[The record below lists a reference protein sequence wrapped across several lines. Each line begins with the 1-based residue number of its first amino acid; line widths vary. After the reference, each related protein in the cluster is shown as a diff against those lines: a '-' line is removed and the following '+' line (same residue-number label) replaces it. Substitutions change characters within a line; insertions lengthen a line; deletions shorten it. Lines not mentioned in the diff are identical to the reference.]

1 MNDPASITMLP
12 KSACAYEI
20 YDAQTLKPGNDSTY
34 VRLIELGWTKEEFA
48 GKSVLD
54 VGANTGLLSLR
65 AHQLGA
71 AAVRAV
77 DVQAPLV
84 EFLAAVVKRH
94 KLPIAVERLGFD
106 QLEPARHAADIVLF
120 MEVLHWIVDQG
131 GTVPGAIAR
140 LAGLTRETLY
150 LETPWDVNEPSIA
163 AKGIVTAE
171 QYNIELV
178 LRELSRHFRDVR
190 VVRFMTYFGTMKNSK
205 RVLIR
210 ATSRRAASVPLADAG
225 ELNLLDLSL
234 MRGANAIELVTSPNG
249 PKVLK
254 RIQPDCTLARLQPL
268 AFESLCS
275 YLADLKEATI
285 IAPERLGS
293 GYRQRAEDGHSYMLF
308 PFVGILGEF
317 FPVRKFPPVTFS
329 PLDIAVR
336 LRRDLRPVPL
346 SIIEGVRQ
354 VQRPTPLGDP
364 AQLPEEMITI
374 LQTAGLLDFCS
385 ASFEKARNH
394 GPGDEDCLIHNDMQT
409 GNMVRDA
416 NGKVRVVD
424 IDIIHTGTAYQDMIT
439 CGIYTG
445 ASPEALAQAIF
456 SQAQEEARPP
466 SRHDFDISVACTIT
480 WLKAINASARGIP
493 EPQLQKYLTG
503 LQSVVTLA
511 AQV

>member
-1 MNDPASITMLP
+1 MDEPISLATPP

-34 VRLIELGWTKEEFA
+34 VRLMELGWTKEEFA

-54 VGANTGLLSLR
+54 IGTNTGLLSLR

-71 AAVRAV
+71 GPVRAV

-84 EFLAAVVKRH
+84 EFFAAVVKRH
-94 KLPIAVERLGFD
+94 KLPIAVERLGFA
-106 QLEPARHAADIVLF
+106 QLDPARHAADIVLF

-131 GTVPGAIAR
+131 GTVSEAITR
-140 LAGLTRETLY
+140 LAGLTREVLY

-190 VVRFMTYFGTMKNSK
+190 IVRFMTYFGAMKNSK

-210 ATSRRAASVPLADAG
+210 ASSRRAASVPLSYGG
-225 ELNLLDLSL
+225 ELNLLDVSL
-234 MRGANAIELVTSPNG
+234 MRGANAIELVTSPKG

-254 RIQPDCTLARLQPL
+254 RIQPDCTLARLQTP
-268 AFESLCS
+268 AFDALCS
-275 YLADLKEATI
+275 YLAGLKDATI
-285 IAPERLGS
+285 IAPERLDG
-293 GYRQRAEDGHSYMLF
+293 GFRQRAEDGHSYMLF
-308 PFVGILGEF
+308 PFVGMLGEF

-346 SIIEGVRQ
+346 TIIEDVHK

-364 AQLPEEMITI
+364 ALLPDEMIAA
-374 LQTAGLLDFCS
+374 LRAAELFDFCAS
-385 ASFEKARNH
+385 SFEQANSR
-394 GPGDEDCLIHNDMQT
+394 GPADEDCLIHNDMQT

-416 NGKVRVVD
+416 NGNVRVVD
-424 IDIIHTGTAYQDMIT
+424 IDIMHTGTAYQDLVT
-439 CGIYTG
+439 CGIYMG
-445 ASPEALAQAIF
+445 ASPEALAQAVF

-466 SRHDFDISVACTIT
+466 SRHDFDISVACTVT
-480 WLKAINASARGIP
+480 WLRAISTSPKGIP
-493 EPQLQKYLTG
+493 AQQLQKYLTG
-503 LQSVVTLA
+503 LQTVATLA
-511 AQV
+511 AQI